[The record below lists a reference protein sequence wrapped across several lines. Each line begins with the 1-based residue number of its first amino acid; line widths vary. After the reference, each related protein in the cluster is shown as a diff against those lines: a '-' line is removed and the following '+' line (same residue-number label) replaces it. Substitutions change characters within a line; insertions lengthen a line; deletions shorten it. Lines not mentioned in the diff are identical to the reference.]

1 MSRISSLRGHSARE
15 GAAWSPV
22 RSAPFQSPAP
32 HLSPPTWVLS
42 VGDAES
48 KPPAA
53 AGFLSGLKL
62 WGHGVG
68 GVSLGWGGR
77 ERAVAAAETQMPSEQ
92 EIVANAVTGD
102 RAGHSTCV
110 PMPGP
115 TPSAC
120 RSRVTQSLHARPAWG
135 GFGRPSPCDSR
146 RAARSVA
153 LRRPG
158 CPAGRHANAHR
169 GVPSA
174 GSRSPWSARAPAH
187 ALARVHASPGPR
199 PRPSLGVPRGQRGG
213 TGRFRIVEQ
222 TSSKG
227 QLASVLKRSCGR
239 PRDTRWR

>member
-1 MSRISSLRGHSARE
+1 
-15 GAAWSPV
+15 
-22 RSAPFQSPAP
+22 
-32 HLSPPTWVLS
+32 
-42 VGDAES
+42 
-48 KPPAA
+48 
-53 AGFLSGLKL
+53 
-62 WGHGVG
+62 
-68 GVSLGWGGR
+68 
-77 ERAVAAAETQMPSEQ
+77 MPSEQ

-115 TPSAC
+115 TPSTR

-135 GFGRPSPCDSR
+135 GLGRPSPCDSR

-187 ALARVHASPGPR
+187 ALARVHAGPGPR

-213 TGRFRIVEQ
+213 QDVLGCGADQQQGPAGHRPEEELWPAQGHQVAVTAPAREPPPPLHGETAPSPPEDSGGAGREAAAVTVTVGTGPSF
-222 TSSKG
+222 
-227 QLASVLKRSCGR
+227 
-239 PRDTRWR
+239 

>member
-1 MSRISSLRGHSARE
+1 M
-15 GAAWSPV
+15 
-22 RSAPFQSPAP
+22 
-32 HLSPPTWVLS
+32 
-42 VGDAES
+42 GDAES

-115 TPSAC
+115 TPSTR

-135 GFGRPSPCDSR
+135 GLGRPSPCDPC
-146 RAARSVA
+146 RAAHSVA

-187 ALARVHASPGPR
+187 ALVRAWASPEVSAGGQDVLGCGADQQQGPAGHHPEEELWPAQGHQVAVTAPAR
-199 PRPSLGVPRGQRGG
+199 EPPPPLHGETAPSPPEDSGGAGREAAAVTVTVG
-213 TGRFRIVEQ
+213 TGPSF
-222 TSSKG
+222 
-227 QLASVLKRSCGR
+227 
-239 PRDTRWR
+239 